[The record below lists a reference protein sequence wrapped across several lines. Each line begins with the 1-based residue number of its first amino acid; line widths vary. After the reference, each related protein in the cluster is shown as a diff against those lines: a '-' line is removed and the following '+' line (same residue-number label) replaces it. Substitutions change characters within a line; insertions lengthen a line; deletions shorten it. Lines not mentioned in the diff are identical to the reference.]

1 MTIEISSFDSAFD
14 NFNVLFNPQFD
25 VLADI
30 PRDLQST
37 IIDSFSLIIH
47 PEVIVN
53 EVGDIVAI
61 ELLSR
66 SVGVNDMEPLFYSMS
81 DADLCEVTIWQLE
94 VASALL
100 KSQPKVKVSINLSI
114 RIMRNPKLIAAL
126 FSMDKCEINNI
137 ALEVVIEDF
146 SENILNVILLDDLKG
161 VGYEIWL
168 DDYCPTLDWA
178 LYSYKWDVVKIDRM
192 YVWSID
198 VNLLDLMR
206 EINSFRIVVEGIE
219 TTLLYDTYKK
229 ICFGMQGYLFAESK
243 VK

>member
-1 MTIEISSFDSAFD
+1 
-14 NFNVLFNPQFD
+14 
-25 VLADI
+25 
-30 PRDLQST
+30 
-37 IIDSFSLIIH
+37 
-47 PEVIVN
+47 
-53 EVGDIVAI
+53 
-61 ELLSR
+61 
-66 SVGVNDMEPLFYSMS
+66 
-81 DADLCEVTIWQLE
+81 
-94 VASALL
+94 
-100 KSQPKVKVSINLSI
+100 
-114 RIMRNPKLIAAL
+114 
-126 FSMDKCEINNI
+126 MDKCEINNI

-243 VK
+243 IK